1 MLGVKGNDP
10 LIDSYAEQGR
20 PETKQFLGYLIVDLA
35 HLLLLLAVFQFCHE
49 TTFEN
54 RISYNHID
62 NNCYYT

>member
-10 LIDSYAEQGR
+10 LIDRYTEQGR
-20 PETKQFLGYLIVDLA
+20 PETKQFLGDLIVNLA

-54 RISYNHID
+54 QNIVQSHRD
-62 NNCYYT
+62 